1 MRLQG
6 KIAFITGAGTGQGRE
21 AALLFAREGAR
32 VIVADIDRE
41 AGEETVQR
49 IQRRGGKALFA
60 EGDVSVERDVARM
73 LAAGVKRFRGL
84 HILYNNAA
92 VLWEDRD
99 RSALEISEPNWDRV
113 LAINLKGPLLVAKHG
128 TPHLIRSGGGSII
141 NMGGVAAL
149 RGAKAVQDASISAK
163 GGLVALTKSL
173 ALQLARHNIR
183 CNIIHPGFVHADLQS
198 SELKDLERRKLLE
211 GKIPLGR
218 VAHPREIAC
227 VALFL
232 ASEDSSYVTGT
243 EIIVDGGFCAG

>member
-6 KIAFITGAGTGQGRE
+6 KTAFITGAGMGQGRE

-32 VIVADIDRE
+32 VIVADIDRK
-41 AGEETVQR
+41 AGEETVRR
-49 IQRRGGKALFA
+49 IQRRGGKALFT
-60 EGDVSVERDVARM
+60 EGDVSVERDVVRM
-73 LAAGVKRFRGL
+73 LETGVKRFRGL

-113 LAINLKGPLLVAKHG
+113 LAVNLKGPLLVAKHG
-128 TPHLIRSGGGSII
+128 SPHLIRSGGGSII
-141 NMGGVAAL
+141 NVGGVAAL
-149 RGAKAVQDASISAK
+149 RGSKLVQDADISAK
-163 GGLVALTKSL
+163 GGLVSLTKSL
-173 ALQLARHNIR
+173 ALQLARHNVR
-183 CNIIHPGFVHADLQS
+183 CNILQPGFVDPDSQS
-198 SELKDLERRKLLE
+198 SDPKDLERRKTLE

-218 VAHPREIAC
+218 VAHPREIAS

-232 ASEDSSYVTGT
+232 ASEDSSYITGA